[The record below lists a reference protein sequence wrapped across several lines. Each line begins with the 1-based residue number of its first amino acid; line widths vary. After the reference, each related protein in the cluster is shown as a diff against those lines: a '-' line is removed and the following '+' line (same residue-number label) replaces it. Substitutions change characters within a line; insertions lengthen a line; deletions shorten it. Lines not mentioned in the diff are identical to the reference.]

1 MTERPRTEGST
12 GDVDFD
18 ALYRSQHRAV
28 LAYCAR
34 RASRADAW
42 DAASDVFLVAWRR
55 LDDVPPR
62 EEATAWLLGIA
73 YRVLANQRRS
83 ASRSR
88 RLFRRMAATDSIVSS
103 LADEPII
110 RNEEEAEVIASLSR
124 LRDADKEILQL
135 SLWEELNP
143 EEIAGILGISRNAV
157 DQRYLRAKKRL
168 SREMDRK
175 STIKGRATHMTSR
188 KGGAA

>member
-18 ALYRSQHRAV
+18 ALYRSQHRVV

-55 LDDVPPR
+55 FEDVPPQ
-62 EEATAWLLGIA
+62 EEVTAWLIGIA

-88 RLFRRMAATDSIVSS
+88 RLSRRMAIAEGGVSD
-103 LADEPII
+103 LADEPLI
-110 RNEEEAEVIASLSR
+110 RGEEEAEVTNALSR
-124 LRDADKEILQL
+124 LRERDQEVLQL
-135 SLWEELNP
+135 SLWEELKP
-143 EEIAGILGISRNAV
+143 EQIAEILGISRNAV
-157 DQRYLRAKKRL
+157 DQRYWRAKKRL
-168 SREMDRK
+168 SAELDRK
-175 STIKGRATHMTSR
+175 SITKGRATHITSR
-188 KGGAA
+188 EGGAT

>member
-1 MTERPRTEGST
+1 
-12 GDVDFD
+12 
-18 ALYRSQHRAV
+18 
-28 LAYCAR
+28 
-34 RASRADAW
+34 
-42 DAASDVFLVAWRR
+42 
-55 LDDVPPR
+55 
-62 EEATAWLLGIA
+62 
-73 YRVLANQRRS
+73 
-83 ASRSR
+83 
-88 RLFRRMAATDSIVSS
+88 MAATDSIVSS

-157 DQRYLRAKKRL
+157 DQRYWRAKKRL

>member
-1 MTERPRTEGST
+1 MAERFSTEGSS

-55 LDDVPPR
+55 LDDVPTG

-88 RLFRRMAATDSIVSS
+88 RLFRKMAAAESIGSS

-110 RNEEEAEVIASLSR
+110 RSEEEAEVITSLSR
-124 LRDADKEILQL
+124 LRDADREILQL

-143 EEIAGILGISRNAV
+143 EEIARILGISRNAV
-157 DQRYLRAKKRL
+157 DQRYSRAKKRL
-168 SREMDRK
+168 GREMDRK
-175 STIKGRATHMTSR
+175 STTTGRATHMTSR

>member
-12 GDVDFD
+12 GDLDFD
-18 ALYRSQHRAV
+18 ALYRSQHQAV

-55 LDDVPPR
+55 LDDVPQE

-83 ASRSR
+83 ASRNR
-88 RLFRRMAATDSIVSS
+88 RLFQRMAATESIVSS

-110 RNEEEAEVIASLSR
+110 RSEEEAEVIASLSR

-135 SLWEELNP
+135 SLWEELQP

-157 DQRYLRAKKRL
+157 DQRYSRAKKRL

-188 KGGAA
+188 KGGAT

>member
-1 MTERPRTEGST
+1 MTEQPRTEGST

-55 LDDVPPR
+55 LDDVPPG

-188 KGGAA
+188 KGGGA

>member
-1 MTERPRTEGST
+1 
-12 GDVDFD
+12 
-18 ALYRSQHRAV
+18 
-28 LAYCAR
+28 
-34 RASRADAW
+34 
-42 DAASDVFLVAWRR
+42 
-55 LDDVPPR
+55 
-62 EEATAWLLGIA
+62 
-73 YRVLANQRRS
+73 
-83 ASRSR
+83 
-88 RLFRRMAATDSIVSS
+88 MAATDSIVSS

-143 EEIAGILGISRNAV
+143 EEIAEILGISRNAV
-157 DQRYLRAKKRL
+157 DQRYWRAKKRL

>member
-1 MTERPRTEGST
+1 MAEQQRIESST
-12 GDVDFD
+12 GHADFD
-18 ALYRSQHRAV
+18 ALYRSQHQVV

-55 LDDVPPR
+55 LGDVPPP
-62 EEATAWLLGIA
+62 EEVTAWLLGIA

-83 ASRSR
+83 VSRSR
-88 RLFRRMAATDSIVSS
+88 RLFRRMAATESIVSS

-110 RNEEEAEVIASLSR
+110 RGEEEAEVIAALSR
-124 LRDADKEILQL
+124 LREADKEILQL
-135 SLWEELNP
+135 SLWEELQP
-143 EEIAGILGISRNAV
+143 EEIAGILSISRNAV

-168 SREMDRK
+168 SSEMDRK
-175 STIKGRATHMTSR
+175 STTKGRATHITSR

>member
-1 MTERPRTEGST
+1 MTERPTTEGSS
-12 GDVDFD
+12 GVADFD
-18 ALYRSQHRAV
+18 ALYRSQNQAV

-55 LDDVPPR
+55 LDDVPQG

-73 YRVLANQRRS
+73 YKVLANQRRS
-83 ASRSR
+83 ASRNR
-88 RLFRRMAATDSIVSS
+88 RLFRKMAVTDSIVSN
-103 LADEPII
+103 LADEPIV
-110 RNEEEAEVIASLSR
+110 RREEEAEVIASLSR
-124 LRDADKEILQL
+124 LRDTDKEILQL
-135 SLWEELNP
+135 SLWEELKP
-143 EEIAGILGISRNAV
+143 EQIAGILGISRNAV
-157 DQRYLRAKKRL
+157 DQRYFRAKKRL

-175 STIKGRATHMTSR
+175 STLKGRATHMTSR